1 MTSSTL
7 RMKKSTGLLFFALN
21 KISGELRTFA
31 YVVCLSVTCS
41 AETVRP
47 PTPPTMRALT
57 LDQPEASPIAT
68 EVVKTI
74 ATIASIEAANIAS
87 TSTPQ
92 IGTSAAK
99 PAPWVEH
106 ASVSLSSLPSGPICA

>member
-1 MTSSTL
+1 LTSSTL
-7 RMKKSTGLLFFALN
+7 RMKKSTGLLLFALDN
-21 KISGELRTFA
+21 IFCELCTFA

-47 PTPPTMRALT
+47 PTPPTVRAST
-57 LDQPEASPIAT
+57 PDQPEASPVAA

-74 ATIASIEAANIAS
+74 ATTTSIEAANIAS

-99 PAPWVEH
+99 PAPWIEH
-106 ASVSLSSLPSGPICA
+106 VSVFLSSLPSGPICV